1 MLRIRGIPDI
11 CPLIRRKKTGKRNE
25 YIHTVKL
32 GTLHTKYMMLLN
44 EEIDSSGRDQPED
57 FGLMQNGSLRQPSLG
72 LSAFAQYSG
81 ADDGLFDDLLKRL
94 PSDGNILDG
103 FDLDAL
109 NAGEQGEA
117 KMTKAQS
124 LDLLRAYLTRQ
135 ASLNGQGIQDPG
147 KSLMFSNQ
155 EMLLPSAEEAQKLKV
170 SRGSTSNVNA
180 LVSNGQMKQE
190 VSSVELPSSPINNS
204 STTLFGTKQA
214 GFYSPAANGGFVK
227 GSVIAAPVGQPTTRF
242 KDIVSGGLVGN
253 MATVPA
259 SAFAGG
265 SDKSPGATSSDTA
278 VGQQRCRGLKNQG
291 KEDITIVRKER
302 RMLSNRESARRSRK
316 RKQEHL
322 AELENKV
329 HFLSDEY
336 DVLKA
341 KYDDMEFKLAQK
353 DAELKMMVQENKNLR
368 ALCREK

>member
-1 MLRIRGIPDI
+1 MKVATAGA
-11 CPLIRRKKTGKRNE
+11 
-25 YIHTVKL
+25 
-32 GTLHTKYMMLLN
+32 KYMMLLN
-44 EEIDSSGRDQPED
+44 EEMDSSGRDRVED

-81 ADDGLFDDLLKRL
+81 ADDALFDDLLKRL

-109 NAGEQGEA
+109 NVGEQGEA

-147 KSLMFSNQ
+147 KSLLFSNQ
-155 EMLLPSAEEAQKLKV
+155 EMVLPSAEEAQKLKG
-170 SRGSTSNVNA
+170 SRGCTSNVNA
-180 LVSNGQMKQE
+180 LVANGQMKQE
-190 VSSVELPSSPINNS
+190 VSSGELPSSPINNS
-204 STTLFGTKQA
+204 STTLFGTKQT
-214 GFYSPAANGGFVK
+214 GFYSPGANGGFVK
-227 GSVIAAPVGQPTTRF
+227 GSVIAAPVGQPTRF
-242 KDIVSGGLVGN
+242 KDILSGVGN

-259 SAFAGG
+259 SAFARG
-265 SDKSPGATSSDTA
+265 SDKSPGATSSDAA
-278 VGQQRCRGLKNQG
+278 VGQQRCRGLNKNQG
-291 KEDITIVRKER
+291 KEDITMARKER

-341 KYDDMEFKLAQK
+341 KYDDMQFKLAQK
-353 DAELKMMVQENKNLR
+353 DAELKMMIQENKDLR

>member
-1 MLRIRGIPDI
+1 V
-11 CPLIRRKKTGKRNE
+11 KTATA
-25 YIHTVKL
+25 HS
-32 GTLHTKYMMLLN
+32 KYMMLL
-44 EEIDSSGRDQPED
+44 EEIDSSGRDQVED
-57 FGLMQNGSLRQPSLG
+57 FGLTQNASLRQPSLG

-81 ADDGLFDDLLKRL
+81 VDDGLFDDLLKRL
-94 PSDGNILDG
+94 PSDGNVLDG

-109 NAGEQGEA
+109 NVGEQGEA

-135 ASLNGQGIQDPG
+135 ASLNGQGIQEPG
-147 KSLMFSNQ
+147 KSLLFGNQ
-155 EMLLPSAEEAQKLKV
+155 ETVLPSAEEAQKLKGA
-170 SRGSTSNVNA
+170 RGSTSNVNA
-180 LVSNGQMKQE
+180 LVANGQIKHE
-190 VSSVELPSSPINNS
+190 VSSGELPSSPINNS
-204 STTLFGTKQA
+204 STTLFGTKQTRL
-214 GFYSPAANGGFVK
+214 YSPAANGGFVK
-227 GSVIAAPVGQPTTRF
+227 GSVIAAPVGQPTRF
-242 KDIVSGGLVGN
+242 KDILSGGIVGN

-265 SDKSPGATSSDTA
+265 SEKSLGATSSDAA

-291 KEDITIVRKER
+291 KEDVAMARKER

-353 DAELKMMVQENKNLR
+353 DAELKMMIQENKNLR